1 MSHRHHLW
9 MSCFLL
15 VLALRAAHATDAAM
29 PDALERARAAANAGD
44 AATAL
49 VLYDALLRDSPG
61 DVVALNESA
70 RQLSWSGRYA
80 EALDRYDRVLAIDP
94 QNRFARLERAKVLSW
109 SGRYAEAADAFR
121 TLLSTDESDLDAR
134 LGLARSLSWS
144 GNQPAARREFQ
155 QVLSQ
160 HPDNA
165 DALLGLARTYA
176 WSNQMDEARRLYGDA
191 ARAMPDP
198 KDAEV
203 GMAYLDLWE
212 GDVASAWTTATRLAA
227 SHPGDREVA
236 DLERAIRRATLPWFA
251 VGWDQMDDT
260 DRNLLTTTRTEMY
273 SRLPNG
279 IGLGLGYNDYDVRTA
294 GERGSIDSLQA
305 RADWSLR
312 HGHRLEAMLGVD
324 RLERPGQPGHFVSD
338 WGLAWRFP
346 LAGSWNG
353 WLSARREPY
362 RYSVPLIDNRI
373 VIDSLAAGVNG
384 TAGEGWLLG
393 TEVTGWELSDGNS
406 RLAADAHA
414 RHRWQMERQTFEAGA
429 VARWL
434 DWKDDLDSGYFDPSG
449 FTSFGATARAYGPLS
464 GSRSLDYDISVET
477 GLQSFD
483 YAGQSTRGDPY
494 YLAVARLGLQ
504 ASDTVRV
511 EIFAEAG
518 SYASEGSEDW
528 RYTRAGARIVWQPG
542 ASRK

>member
-1 MSHRHHLW
+1 M
-9 MSCFLL
+9 
-15 VLALRAAHATDAAM
+15 
-29 PDALERARAAANAGD
+29 E
-44 AATAL
+44 
-49 VLYDALLRDSPG
+49 
-61 DVVALNESA
+61 
-70 RQLSWSGRYA
+70 
-80 EALDRYDRVLAIDP
+80 
-94 QNRFARLERAKVLSW
+94 
-109 SGRYAEAADAFR
+109 
-121 TLLSTDESDLDAR
+121 
-134 LGLARSLSWS
+134 
-144 GNQPAARREFQ
+144 
-155 QVLSQ
+155 
-160 HPDNA
+160 
-165 DALLGLARTYA
+165 
-176 WSNQMDEARRLYGDA
+176 EARRLYDDA

-198 KDAEV
+198 KDAEI
-203 GMAYLDLWE
+203 GIAYLDLWE

-227 SHPGDREVA
+227 THPGDREVA

-273 SRLPNG
+273 ARLPNG
-279 IGLGLGYNDYDVRTA
+279 VGLGRGYNDYDVRTA

-305 RADWSLR
+305 RADWALR
-312 HGHRLEAMLGVD
+312 RGHRIEAMLGVD

-346 LAGSWNG
+346 LAGGWNG
-353 WLSARREPY
+353 WLGARREPY

-373 VIDSLAAGVNG
+373 VIDSLAAGISG
-384 TAGEGWLLG
+384 TAGEHWRLG
-393 TEVTGWELSDGNS
+393 AELTGWDLSDGNR
-406 RLAADAHA
+406 RLAADAYA
-414 RHRWQMERQTFEAGA
+414 RHRWQVERHTLEAGA
-429 VARWL
+429 VVRWL

-464 GSRSLDYDISVET
+464 GRRPLDYDVSVET

-483 YAGQSTRGDPY
+483 YAGQSTQGDPY

-542 ASRK
+542 ASRR

>member
-1 MSHRHHLW
+1 MRHRYRLW
-9 MSCFLL
+9 MSGFLL
-15 VLALRAAHATDAAM
+15 ALAFQAAQATDAAM
-29 PDALERARAAANAGD
+29 SDALARARAAANAGD
-44 AATAL
+44 AAAAL
-49 VLYDALLRDSPG
+49 ALYDAWLLDSPG

-70 RQLSWSGRYA
+70 QQLSWSGRYD
-80 EALDRYDRVLAIDP
+80 EALARYDRVLVLDP

-109 SGRYAEAADAFR
+109 SGRYAEAAEAFR
-121 TLLSTDESDLDAR
+121 ALLSADESDLDAR

-144 GNQPAARREFQ
+144 GNQPAARLEFQ
-155 QVLSQ
+155 RVLSR

-165 DALLGLARTYA
+165 DALLGLARTHA
-176 WSNQMDEARRLYGDA
+176 WSNQMKEARRLYGDA

-198 KDAEV
+198 KEAEV

-212 GDVASAWTTATRLAA
+212 GDVASAWTTASRLAA
-227 SHPGDREVA
+227 SNPGDREVTE
-236 DLERAIRRATLPWFA
+236 LERAIRRATLPWFA
-251 VGWDQMDDT
+251 VGWDQMDDS
-260 DRNLLTTTRTEMY
+260 DRNLLTTTRTEVY
-273 SRLPNG
+273 ARLLNG
-279 IGLGLGYNDYDVRTA
+279 VGLGLGYNDYDVRTA

-312 HGHRLEAMLGVD
+312 RGHRIEAMLGVD

-346 LAGSWNG
+346 LTGSWNA
-353 WLSARREPY
+353 WLGARREPY

-373 VIDSLAAGVNG
+373 VIDSLAAGING
-384 TAGEGWLLG
+384 TAGEHWLLSA
-393 TEVTGWELSDGNS
+393 EVTGWDLSDGNS
-406 RLAADAHA
+406 RLAADVYA
-414 RHRWQMERQTFEAGA
+414 RHRWQVERHTLEAGA

-434 DWKDDLDSGYFDPSG
+434 DWKEDLNSGYFDPSG
-449 FTSFGATARAYGPLS
+449 FTSFGATVRAYGPLS
-464 GSRSLDYDISVET
+464 GSRPLDYDVSVET

-542 ASRK
+542 ATRR